1 MFQGNDFI
9 HNHHIACFNQS
20 GGQLCLIPPP
30 TTNGTVVAPM
40 TFAANRIVNGAITGG
55 DAQSGSQ
62 SWRGL
67 STQAFE
73 INANI
78 QLRLLHNDAYN
89 NSGWSIAA
97 NQAGWP
103 GNSSVTLF
111 ANRMCSRAPM
121 QAPKTTIVGSN
132 ESEWLHVLGQRNCEG
147 VATAGGLCGSTNC
160 AQPSRPRGR
169 LEIVQNGAGRVEGV
183 EANGQVKVEWWA
195 ADISSTAKTIKIVRD
210 FSLASMLHP
219 QELHTAAL
227 GSNVSGAAVLT
238 VSKSMAEGGELIAL
252 LAEEYG
258 VLDVTVVASDLY
270 Q

>member
-1 MFQGNDFI
+1 VFQGNDFV
-9 HNHHIACFNQS
+9 HNHHSACFNQS

-62 SWRGL
+62 NWRGL

-73 INANI
+73 INADI

-97 NQAGWP
+97 NQAAWP

-132 ESEWLHVLGQRNCEG
+132 ESAWLHVVGQQNCEG
-147 VATAGGLCGSTNC
+147 VATAGDPCGAADCT
-160 AQPSRPRGR
+160 QPLQPRGR
-169 LEIVQNGAGRVEGV
+169 LEVVENGAGRVGGDV
-183 EANGQVKVEWWA
+183 NDQVKVQWWA
-195 ADISSTAKTIKIVRD
+195 ADVSSTAKTIKIVRD
-210 FSLASMLHP
+210 FNLATMQHP
-219 QELHTAAL
+219 QGLRTAAL
-227 GSNVSGAAVLT
+227 GSNVSGAVVLT

-252 LAEEYG
+252 LAEGYG
-258 VLDVTVVASDLY
+258 VLDVAVVASDSF

>member
-1 MFQGNDFI
+1 MFQGNDFV

-62 SWRGL
+62 DWRGL

-97 NQAGWP
+97 NQAAWP

-121 QAPKTTIVGSN
+121 QAPKTTIVGPN
-132 ESEWLHVLGQRNCEG
+132 ESAWLHVLGQRNCE
-147 VATAGGLCGSTNC
+147 VRLTSTC
-160 AQPSRPRGR
+160 
-169 LEIVQNGAGRVEGV
+169 
-183 EANGQVKVEWWA
+183 
-195 ADISSTAKTIKIVRD
+195 
-210 FSLASMLHP
+210 SLATHFP
-219 QELHTAAL
+219 Y
-227 GSNVSGAAVLT
+227 
-238 VSKSMAEGGELIAL
+238 KS
-252 LAEEYG
+252 
-258 VLDVTVVASDLY
+258 
-270 Q
+270 